1 MSSVFSNT
9 AKIVLGV
16 EKVII
21 KAVTGMILGKNANYK
36 QQSELTD
43 KYFIDKYGS
52 ITINKKNIEVQ
63 NSFDKNL
70 KGLSNKKG
78 C

>member
-21 KAVTGMILGKNANYK
+21 KAVTGMILGKNENYK